1 MKKSIIIFVALILLL
16 LTGLSLSA
24 QNPRRERRQAARAS
38 REAGAR
44 VEAVT
49 DSTQREKLDSIQQAR
64 ALRQAND
71 SIARA
76 DSLDLLSKSSITV
89 PVFTSAGDSIVED
102 FSNGKRMI
110 YYYGGVKVEYQDMSL
125 SADYMEYDMST
136 GIVYARGTLDSLT
149 GEWKGQPEM
158 KQGQEEY
165 VMEEVR
171 YNFNSGKS
179 FITNMLT
186 HDDEGIL
193 HGRSIKMMPDKS
205 INNKNGRYTVCDDE
219 EHPHYYLNLSSAKV
233 ITRPSQKIVFGPAW
247 PTIEDVPLPI
257 ALPFGFVPE
266 KPQRATGFL
275 MPTFGEE
282 TARGFYMKDAGMYF
296 VIGDFFDLSLTGSLY
311 TLGSWALDVNSRY
324 KVNYKFNGGF
334 GLSISNDQT
343 GEKGS
348 KDFFQT
354 RNFSLKWNHSQDAK
368 AHPGSS
374 FSASVNFSSPS
385 NSKYNSRSVQEA
397 IQNQASSSISYSRN
411 WNGRFNLSINGLH
424 SQNSRD
430 SSYTF
435 TLPNITFSIST
446 FYPFKRKVRVGKEKI
461 YEKISFGYNTS
472 LQNKVGFKMSDLEGG
487 ITPEFLDKFQNGMNH
502 NFSIGLPSFALFKY
516 INISPS
522 VSYGMN
528 WFFRK
533 SEYVYDPETDKPV
546 VVQGKQF
553 GTFGITQRYSGG
565 ASISTR
571 LYGMYNFGKF
581 HRIQAIRHVI
591 SPSMSLSLSPEL
603 GTAANGWR
611 TLSYTDSKGVDQEY
625 SYNIYAGQLNSP
637 PGKGRSATASLS
649 IGNNLEAK
657 VRDFADTTGKGTKKV
672 KLIDQLNF
680 STGYNFLADS
690 LNMNNVGVTMNTSLF
705 EKVTVSANANF
716 DPYAIN
722 ERGQRIS
729 TFNFIKRGLA
739 HPLRLTNASVSM
751 SYSISGK
758 GTINGNDGSSHGGGG
773 GGGGGGEAS
782 RYYRNYYHPVTGDY
796 IPGGWMY
803 YTNPN
808 APWSLSFSYSFNYS
822 KSYSFTNNELV
833 TNNRYTQT
841 LSMNGNIKLT
851 PKMSINATSGFDLMA
866 RKLTTTQFSATY
878 DLHCFNI
885 AISWVPTGQWQ
896 SYSFRIAANAST
908 LADLLKFKKTSSYWD
923 N

>member
-1 MKKSIIIFVALILLL
+1 MQLKKSKTIFVALILIL
-16 LTGLSLSA
+16 LTCVSAFA
-24 QNPRRERRQAARAS
+24 QNGRRARRQAARQS
-38 REAGAR
+38 RN
-44 VEAVT
+44 VTEAVV
-49 DSTQREKLDSIQQAR
+49 DSTEQARLDSLNLARQAR
-64 ALRQAND
+64 HARD
-71 SIARA
+71 SVTAA
-76 DSLDLLSKSSITV
+76 DSLEMLSKSSITV

-125 SADYMEYDMST
+125 TADYMEYDMST
-136 GIVYARGTLDSLT
+136 GIVYARGTLDTLS

-158 KQGQEEY
+158 KQGKDNY

-171 YNFNSGKS
+171 YNFNSNKS

-193 HGRSIKMMPDKS
+193 HGQSIKMMPDKS
-205 INNKNGRYTVCDDE
+205 INIKNGQYTVCDNED
-219 EHPHYYLNLSSAKV
+219 HPHYYLKLTSAKV
-233 ITRPSQKIVFGPAW
+233 MTRPSQKIVFGPAW
-247 PTIEDVPLPI
+247 PVIEDVPLPI

-296 VIGDFFDLSLTGSLY
+296 VIGDYFDLSVTGDLY

-334 GLSISNDQT
+334 GMSISNDQT
-343 GEKGS
+343 GEKGT

-354 RNFSLKWNHSQDAK
+354 RNFSLKWNHSQDSK
-368 AHPGSS
+368 ARPGTS

-397 IQNQASSSISYSRN
+397 VQNQASSSISFSKN
-411 WNGRFNLSINGLH
+411 WNGRFNLSVNALH

-430 SSYTF
+430 SSYMF
-435 TLPNITFSIST
+435 TLPNVTFSIST
-446 FYPFKRKVRVGKEKI
+446 FYPFKRKVRVGKEKV

-472 LQNKVGFKMSDLEGG
+472 LQNKIGFKMSELEGG
-487 ITPEFLDKFQNGMNH
+487 ITRDFLDKFQNGMAH
-502 NFSIGLPSFALFKY
+502 NFSIGLPAFSLFKY
-516 INISPS
+516 INVSPG

-533 SEYVYDPETDKPV
+533 TDYVYNPETDKPEPV
-546 VVQGKQF
+546 KGRQF
-553 GTFGITQRYSGG
+553 GTFGVTQRYSGS
-565 ASISTR
+565 ASVSTR

-591 SPSMSLSLSPEL
+591 SPSMSLSVSPEL

-611 TLSYTDSKGVDQEY
+611 TLNYVDAKGAEKEY

-637 PGKGRSATASLS
+637 PGKGKSATASLS
-649 IGNNLEAK
+649 IGNNIEAK
-657 VRDFADTTGKGTKKV
+657 VRDFADTTGNGTKKV

-680 STGYNFLADS
+680 NTGYNFLADS
-690 LNMNNVGVTMNTSLF
+690 LNLSNIGVTMNTSLF
-705 EKVTVSANANF
+705 GKVTVSANMNF
-716 DPYAIN
+716 DPYAID
-722 ERGQRIS
+722 ERGRKIN
-729 TFNFIKRGLA
+729 TFNFVKHGLA
-739 HPLRLTNASVSM
+739 HPLRLTNASASM

-758 GTINGNDGSSHGGGG
+758 GSINGNDGSKN

-782 RYYRNYYHPVTGDY
+782 RYYRNYYHPVTGEY

-808 APWSLSFSYSFNYS
+808 APWSLSFSYSFNFS
-822 KSYSFTNNELV
+822 RSYSFTNNELV
-833 TNNRYTQT
+833 VNNRYTQT

-851 PKMSINATSGFDLMA
+851 PKMSVNATSGIDLMA
-866 RKLTTTQFSATY
+866 RKLTTTQFSFTY

-885 AISWVPTGQWQ
+885 AVSWVPTGQWQ

-908 LADLLKFKKTSSYWD
+908 LADLLKFKKSSSYWD

>member
-1 MKKSIIIFVALILLL
+1 MKKSITIFVALILIL
-16 LTGLSLSA
+16 LTCVSAFA
-24 QNPRRERRQAARAS
+24 QNGRRARRQAARAS
-38 REAGAR
+38 RN
-44 VEAVT
+44 VTEAVT
-49 DSTQREKLDSIQQAR
+49 DSTRQQELDSLNLAR
-64 ALRQAND
+64 QLRYSQD
-71 SIARA
+71 SVARA
-76 DSLDLLSKSSITV
+76 DSMAMLSKSSITV

-102 FSNGKRMI
+102 FSNGNRLI

-125 SADYMEYDMST
+125 TADYMEYDMST
-136 GIVYARGTLDSLT
+136 GIVYARGTLDTLT

-158 KQGQEEY
+158 KQGKDDY
-165 VMEEVR
+165 VMEEIR

-186 HDDEGIL
+186 HDDEGLL
-193 HGRSIKMMPDKS
+193 HGESIKMMPDKS
-205 INNKNGRYTVCDDE
+205 INIKNGQYTVCDNED
-219 EHPHYYLNLSSAKV
+219 HPHYFLKLTSAKV
-233 ITRPSQKIVFGPAW
+233 ITKPSQKIVFGPAW
-247 PTIEDVPLPI
+247 PVIEDVPLPI

-296 VIGDFFDLSLTGSLY
+296 VIGDYFDLSVTGDLY

-334 GLSISNDQT
+334 GMSISNDQT
-343 GEKGS
+343 GERGT

-354 RNFSLKWNHSQDAK
+354 RNFSLKWNHLQDSK
-368 AHPGSS
+368 ARPGTS

-472 LQNKVGFKMSDLEGG
+472 LQNKVGFKMSELQNG
-487 ITPEFLDKFQNGMNH
+487 IDRDFLDKFQNGMNH
-502 NFSIGLPSFALFKY
+502 NFSIGLPAFSLFKY
-516 INISPS
+516 INVSPG

-533 SEYVYDPETDKPV
+533 TDYVYDPEVDKPV
-546 VVQGKQF
+546 AVKGRQF
-553 GTFGITQRYSGG
+553 GTFGVTQRYSGS

-591 SPSMSLSLSPEL
+591 SPSMSLSVSPEL

-611 TLSYTDSKGVDQEY
+611 VLNYVDKKGQEKEY

-637 PGKGRSATASLS
+637 PGKGKNASASLS
-649 IGNNLEAK
+649 IGNNIEAK

-690 LNMNNVGVTMNTSLF
+690 LNLNNIGVTMNTQLF
-705 EKVTVSANANF
+705 GKVTVSANANF

-722 ERGQRIS
+722 ERGQKIN
-729 TFNFIKRGLA
+729 TFNFVKHGLA
-739 HPLRLTNASVSM
+739 HPARLTNASASL

-758 GTINGNDGSSHGGGG
+758 GSINGNDGSKNGGGG
-773 GGGGGGEAS
+773 GGDAS
-782 RYYRNYYHPVTGDY
+782 RYYRNYYHPVTGEY

-822 KSYSFTNNELV
+822 KRYSYTNNQLV
-833 TNNRYTQT
+833 TNNSYTQT

-851 PKMSINATSGFDLMA
+851 PKLAINATSGFDLMA

-885 AISWVPTGQWQ
+885 AVSWVPTGQWQ

>member
-1 MKKSIIIFVALILLL
+1 MKKSKSIIVALILLL
-16 LTGLSLSA
+16 LTCVSLSA
-24 QNPRRERRQAARAS
+24 QNPRRARRQAARAS
-38 REAGAR
+38 REGGET
-44 VEAVT
+44 VEAVM
-49 DSTQREKLDSIQQAR
+49 DSTQREKLDSIQQAK
-64 ALRQAND
+64 ALRRTSD
-71 SIARA
+71 SLARL

-102 FSNGKRMI
+102 FSNGKRLI

-136 GIVYARGTLDSLT
+136 GVVYARGTLDTLT

-158 KQGQEEY
+158 KQGSDNY

-193 HGRSIKMMPDKS
+193 HGKSIKMMPDKS
-205 INNKNGRYTVCDDE
+205 INIKNGRYTVCDDE

-233 ITRPSQKIVFGPAW
+233 ITKPSQKIVFGPAW

-296 VIGDFFDLSLTGSLY
+296 VIGDYFDLSVTGDLY

-354 RNFSLKWNHSQDAK
+354 RNFSVKWNHSQDAK
-368 AHPGSS
+368 AHPGST

-397 IQNQASSSISYSRN
+397 LQNQASSSISYSRN

-446 FYPFKRKVRVGKEKI
+446 FYPFKRKVRIGKEKV

-487 ITPEFLDKFQNGMNH
+487 ISSEFLDKFQNGMNH

-516 INISPS
+516 INITPS

-533 SEYVYDPETDKPV
+533 SDYVYDPEQDKPV
-546 VVQGKQF
+546 LVQGKQF

-581 HRIQAIRHVI
+581 HRIQAVRHVI

-611 TLSYTDSKGVDQEY
+611 TLTYTDSKGVDQEY

-690 LNMNNVGVTMNTSLF
+690 LKMNNVGVTMNTSLF
-705 EKVTVSANANF
+705 EKVTISANANF

-722 ERGQRIS
+722 ERGQKIN
-729 TFNFIKRGLA
+729 TFNFIKRGLT
-739 HPLRLTNASVSM
+739 HPLRLTNAGASL

-758 GTINGNDGSSHGGGG
+758 GAINGNDGSGKG

-782 RYYRNYYHPVTGDY
+782 RYYRNYYHPVTGEY

-808 APWSLSFSYSFNYS
+808 APWSLSFSYSFQFNR
-822 KSYSFTNNELV
+822 SYSFTNNELV
-833 TNNRYTQT
+833 VNNKYTQT
-841 LSMNGNIKLT
+841 LSVNGNITLT
-851 PKMSINATSGFDLMA
+851 PKMSVNATSGFDLMA

-885 AISWVPTGQWQ
+885 AVSWVPTGQWQ

>member
-1 MKKSIIIFVALILLL
+1 MKKSITIFVALILLL
-16 LTGLSLSA
+16 LACIPASA
-24 QNPRRERRQAARAS
+24 QNARRARRQAARAS
-38 REAGAR
+38 RNTPETE
-44 VEAVT
+44 VVT
-49 DSTQREKLDSIQQAR
+49 DSVKLRSLDSLQAER
-64 ALRQAND
+64 EVKRRRD
-71 SIARA
+71 SIATA
-76 DSLDLLSKSSITV
+76 DSLSMLSKSSITV

-102 FSNGKRMI
+102 FSNGKRLI

-136 GIVYARGTLDSLT
+136 GVVYARGTLDTLT
-149 GEWKGQPEM
+149 GEWQGQPEM
-158 KQGQEEY
+158 QQGSENY
-165 VMEEVR
+165 KMEEVR

-193 HGRSIKMMPDKS
+193 HGKSIKMMPDKS
-205 INNKNGRYTVCDDE
+205 INIKNGRYTVCDDE

-233 ITRPSQKIVFGPAW
+233 ITKPSQKIVFGPAW

-282 TARGFYMKDAGMYF
+282 NARGFYMKDAGMYF
-296 VIGDFFDLSLTGSLY
+296 VIGDFFDLSVTGDYY

-334 GLSISNDQT
+334 GMTISNDQT
-343 GEKGS
+343 GEKGTP
-348 KDFFQT
+348 DFFQS
-354 RNFSLKWNHSQDAK
+354 RNFALKWNHSQDAK

-385 NSKYNSRSVQEA
+385 NSKYNSHSVQEA
-397 IQNQASSSISYSRN
+397 IQNQASSSVSYSHS

-430 SSYTF
+430 SSYSF
-435 TLPNITFSIST
+435 TLPNVTFSIST

-461 YEKISFGYNTS
+461 YEKISFGYNTAF
-472 LQNKVGFKMSDLEGG
+472 QNRVGFKMSELQGG
-487 ITPEFLDKFQNGMNH
+487 LTPEFLDKFQNGMNH

-533 SEYVYDPETDKPV
+533 TEYVYDPETDKPEPV
-546 VVQGKQF
+546 TGKQF
-553 GTFGITQRYSGG
+553 GTFGITQRYSGS

-591 SPSMSLSLSPEL
+591 SPSMSLSVSPEL
-603 GTAANGWR
+603 GTPANGWR
-611 TLSYTDSKGVDQEY
+611 TLNYTDAMGQEKEY

-637 PGKGRSATASLS
+637 PGKGRSAMASLS
-649 IGNNLEAK
+649 VGNNIEAK

-690 LNMNNVGVTMNTSLF
+690 LNLSNIGVTMNTQLF

-722 ERGQRIS
+722 ERGQKIN
-729 TFNFIKRGLA
+729 TYNFVKHGLA
-739 HPLRLTNASVSM
+739 HPLRLTNASASM

-758 GTINGNDGSSHGGGG
+758 GSINGNDGSKEGGGG
-773 GGGGGGEAS
+773 GDGN

-808 APWSLSFSYSFNYS
+808 SPWSLSFSYSFNFSRNYS
-822 KSYSFTNNELV
+822 YTNNELV
-833 TNNRYTQT
+833 VKNNYTQT

-851 PKMSINATSGFDLMA
+851 PKMSINATSGIDLMA

-878 DLHCFNI
+878 DLHCFDI
-885 AISWVPTGQWQ
+885 AVSWVPTGQWK
-896 SYSFRIAANAST
+896 SYSFRIAAKAST
-908 LADLLKFKKTSSYWD
+908 LADLLKFKKSSSYWD

>member
-1 MKKSIIIFVALILLL
+1 MKKSKSIIVALILLL
-16 LTGLSLSA
+16 LTCVSLSA
-24 QNPRRERRQAARAS
+24 QNPRRARRQAARAS
-38 REAGAR
+38 REGGET
-44 VEAVT
+44 VEAVM
-49 DSTQREKLDSIQQAR
+49 DSTQREKLDSIQQAK
-64 ALRQAND
+64 ALRRTSD
-71 SIARA
+71 SLARL

-102 FSNGKRMI
+102 FSNGKRLI

-136 GIVYARGTLDSLT
+136 GVVYARGTLDTLT

-158 KQGQEEY
+158 KQGSDNY

-193 HGRSIKMMPDKS
+193 HGKSIKMMPDKS
-205 INNKNGRYTVCDDE
+205 INIKNGRYTVCDDE

-233 ITRPSQKIVFGPAW
+233 ITKPSQKIVFGPAW

-296 VIGDFFDLSLTGSLY
+296 VIGDYFDLSVTGDLY

-354 RNFSLKWNHSQDAK
+354 RNFSVKWNHSQDAK
-368 AHPGSS
+368 AHPGST

-397 IQNQASSSISYSRN
+397 LQNQASSSISYSRN

-446 FYPFKRKVRVGKEKI
+446 FYPFKRKVRIGKEKV

-487 ITPEFLDKFQNGMNH
+487 ISSEFLDKFQNGMNH

-516 INISPS
+516 INITPS

-533 SEYVYDPETDKPV
+533 SDYVYDPEQDKPV
-546 VVQGKQF
+546 LVQGKQF

-581 HRIQAIRHVI
+581 HRIQAVRHVI

-611 TLSYTDSKGVDQEY
+611 TLTYTDSKGVDQEY

-690 LNMNNVGVTMNTSLF
+690 LKMNNVGVTMNTSLF
-705 EKVTVSANANF
+705 EKVTISANANF

-722 ERGQRIS
+722 ERGQKIN
-729 TFNFIKRGLA
+729 TFNFIKRGLT
-739 HPLRLTNASVSM
+739 HPLRLTNAGASL

-758 GTINGNDGSSHGGGG
+758 GAINGNDGSGKG

-782 RYYRNYYHPVTGDY
+782 RYYRNYYHPVTGEY

-808 APWSLSFSYSFNYS
+808 APWSLSFSYSFQFNR
-822 KSYSFTNNELV
+822 SYSFTNNELV
-833 TNNRYTQT
+833 VNNKYTQT
-841 LSMNGNIKLT
+841 LSVNGNIKLT
-851 PKMSINATSGFDLMA
+851 PKMSVNATSGFDLMA

-885 AISWVPTGQWQ
+885 AVSWVPTGQWQ

>member
-1 MKKSIIIFVALILLL
+1 MKKSKTIFVALILIL
-16 LTGLSLSA
+16 LTCVSAFA
-24 QNPRRERRQAARAS
+24 QNGRRARRQAARQS
-38 REAGAR
+38 RN
-44 VEAVT
+44 VTEAVV
-49 DSTQREKLDSIQQAR
+49 DSTEQARLDSLNLARQAR
-64 ALRQAND
+64 HARD
-71 SIARA
+71 SVTAA
-76 DSLDLLSKSSITV
+76 DSLEMLSKSSITV

-125 SADYMEYDMST
+125 TADYMEYDMST
-136 GIVYARGTLDSLT
+136 GIVYARGTLDTLS

-158 KQGQEEY
+158 KQGKDNY

-171 YNFNSGKS
+171 YNFNSNKS

-193 HGRSIKMMPDKS
+193 HGQSIKMMPDKS
-205 INNKNGRYTVCDDE
+205 INIKNGQYTVCDDE
-219 EHPHYYLNLSSAKV
+219 DHPHYYLKLTSAKV
-233 ITRPSQKIVFGPAW
+233 MTRPSQKIVFGPAW
-247 PTIEDVPLPI
+247 PVIEDVPLPI

-296 VIGDFFDLSLTGSLY
+296 VIGDYFDLSVTGDLY

-334 GLSISNDQT
+334 GMSISNDQT
-343 GEKGS
+343 GEKGT

-354 RNFSLKWNHSQDAK
+354 RNFSLKWNHSQDSK
-368 AHPGSS
+368 ARPGTS

-397 IQNQASSSISYSRN
+397 VQNQASSSISFSKN
-411 WNGRFNLSINGLH
+411 WNGRFNLSVNALH

-430 SSYTF
+430 SSYMF
-435 TLPNITFSIST
+435 TLPNVTFSIST
-446 FYPFKRKVRVGKEKI
+446 FYPFKRKVRVGKEKV

-472 LQNKVGFKMSDLEGG
+472 LQNKIGFKMSELEGG
-487 ITPEFLDKFQNGMNH
+487 ITRDFLDKFQNGMAH
-502 NFSIGLPSFALFKY
+502 NFSIGLPAFSLFKY
-516 INISPS
+516 INVSPG

-533 SEYVYDPETDKPV
+533 TDYVYNPETDKPEPV
-546 VVQGKQF
+546 KGRQF
-553 GTFGITQRYSGG
+553 GTFGVTQRYSGS
-565 ASISTR
+565 ASVSTR

-591 SPSMSLSLSPEL
+591 SPSMSLSVSPEL

-611 TLSYTDSKGVDQEY
+611 TLNYVDAKGAEKEY

-637 PGKGRSATASLS
+637 PGKGKSATASLS
-649 IGNNLEAK
+649 IGNNIEAK
-657 VRDFADTTGKGTKKV
+657 VRDFADTTGNGTKKV

-680 STGYNFLADS
+680 NTGYNFLADS
-690 LNMNNVGVTMNTSLF
+690 LNLSNIGVTMNTSLF
-705 EKVTVSANANF
+705 GKVTVSANMNF
-716 DPYAIN
+716 DPYAID
-722 ERGQRIS
+722 ERGRKIN
-729 TFNFIKRGLA
+729 TFNFVKHGLA
-739 HPLRLTNASVSM
+739 HPLRLTNASASM

-758 GTINGNDGSSHGGGG
+758 GSINGNDGSKN

-782 RYYRNYYHPVTGDY
+782 RYYRNYYHPVTGEY

-808 APWSLSFSYSFNYS
+808 APWSLSFSYSFNFS
-822 KSYSFTNNELV
+822 RSYSFTNNALV
-833 TNNRYTQT
+833 VNNRYTQT

-851 PKMSINATSGFDLMA
+851 PKMSVNATSGIDLMA
-866 RKLTTTQFSATY
+866 RKLTTTQFSFTY

-885 AISWVPTGQWQ
+885 AVSWVPTGQWQ

-908 LADLLKFKKTSSYWD
+908 LADLLKFKKSSSYWD